1 MNERGHDELMSDVD
15 IAVVGSGIAGLFL
28 ANRCAEEGLNVAL
41 VTKKYLDFK
50 HKLGSRRYCRGTR
63 SERQNCNRGSCTRY
77 PRIGCRTL

>member
-41 VTKKYLDFK
+41 VTKKSISTSNTNWAQGGIAGVLEVA
-50 HKLGSRRYCRGTR
+50 GTGVR
-63 SERQNCNRGSCTRY
+63 ELLWPAGRA
-77 PRIGCRTL
+77 

>member
-41 VTKKYLDFK
+41 VTKKVSRLQTQIGLKEVLQGYSIRTT
-50 HKLGSRRYCRGTR
+50 KL
-63 SERQNCNRGSCTRY
+63 Q
-77 PRIGCRTL
+77 